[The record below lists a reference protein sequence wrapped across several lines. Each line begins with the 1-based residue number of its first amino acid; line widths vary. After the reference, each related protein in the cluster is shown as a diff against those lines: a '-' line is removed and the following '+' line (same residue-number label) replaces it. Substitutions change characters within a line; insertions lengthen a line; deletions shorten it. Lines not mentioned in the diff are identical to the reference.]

1 MGNATY
7 KIIMQEAQTTHTCAE
22 NYIILHWALVNIFYR
37 VSKRFSCFSTFL
49 TLIFFSNVFYIYP

>member
-22 NYIILHWALVNIFYR
+22 NYIILHWALVNIFL
-37 VSKRFSCFSTFL
+37 SRF
-49 TLIFFSNVFYIYP
+49 